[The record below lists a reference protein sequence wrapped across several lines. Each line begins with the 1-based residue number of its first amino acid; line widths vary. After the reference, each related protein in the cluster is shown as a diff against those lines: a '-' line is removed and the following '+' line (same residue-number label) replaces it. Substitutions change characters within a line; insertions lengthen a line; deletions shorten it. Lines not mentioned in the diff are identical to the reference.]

1 MQIDISFR
9 HMEPSDTLRDYADEK
24 IRRVIRKHIR
34 DDFDAQITLSVEKF
48 RHICKIHLTYKGIS
62 IKCEESSNDMYQS
75 IDLALDKLERQIHRF
90 KGKLRMHKPSRS
102 NASSRTLDIA
112 VVALP
117 DEELED
123 EVAETVAA
131 AEAVAEE
138 AMADVEEKTTDAEEK
153 HARIIK
159 HESVAIVEMS
169 IDDAAMKL
177 SLEDLP
183 VLVFVDPETQQT
195 NVIYRLEDGK
205 CGLMSFDK

>member
-9 HMEPSDTLRDYADEK
+9 HMEPSETLRDYADEK

-48 RHICKIHLTYKGIS
+48 RHICKIHLVYKGIA

-90 KGKLRMHKPSRS
+90 KGKLRTHKPSRS
-102 NASSRTLDIA
+102 EAGRVLDVA

-117 DEELED
+117 EEDFDD
-123 EVAETVAA
+123 EVAETMAADDAAADA
-131 AEAVAEE
+131 AEAAVQDE
-138 AMADVEEKTTDAEEK
+138 AKQVRVIE
-153 HARIIK
+153 
-159 HESVAIVEMS
+159 HESVALVEMS
-169 IDDAAMKL
+169 VDDAAMKL

-183 VLVFVDPETQQT
+183 VVVFVDPESHRT

-205 CGLMSFDK
+205 FGLMAFNQ

>member
-48 RHICKIHLTYKGIS
+48 RHICKIHLVYKGIA

-90 KGKLRMHKPSRS
+90 KGKLRTHKPSRA
-102 NASSRTLDIA
+102 NAARTLDVA

-117 DEELED
+117 EDDIDE
-123 EVAETVAA
+123 EVAETLEAELADEARVVKH
-131 AEAVAEE
+131 EAVEL
-138 AMADVEEKTTDAEEK
+138 
-153 HARIIK
+153 I
-159 HESVAIVEMS
+159 EMTV
-169 IDDAAMKL
+169 DDAAMKL

-183 VLVFVDPETQQT
+183 VVVFIDADSHRT
-195 NVIYRLEDGK
+195 NILYRLEDGK
-205 CGLMSFDK
+205 FGLMPFGQ

>member
-48 RHICKIHLTYKGIS
+48 RHICKIHLIYKGFA

-90 KGKLRMHKPSRS
+90 KGKLRTHKPSRA
-102 NASSRTLDIA
+102 NAARTLDVA

-117 DEELED
+117 ED
-123 EVAETVAA
+123 DINEEVAETLAANDA
-131 AEAVAEE
+131 AETVDDTAE
-138 AMADVEEKTTDAEEK
+138 VKQ
-153 HARIIK
+153 ARVVK
-159 HESVAIVEMS
+159 HEAVELIEMTV
-169 IDDAAMKL
+169 DDAAMKL

-183 VLVFVDPETQQT
+183 VVVFIDSETHLT
-195 NVIYRLEDGK
+195 NILYKLEDGK
-205 CGLMSFDK
+205 LGLMPFGQ

>member
-9 HMEPSDTLRDYADEK
+9 HMEPSDTLRDYADAK

-48 RHICKIHLTYKGIS
+48 RHICKIHLVYKGIA

-90 KGKLRMHKPSRS
+90 KGKLRAHKPSRA
-102 NASSRTLDIA
+102 NAARTLDVA

-117 DEELED
+117 EDDIDD
-123 EVAETVAA
+123 EVAETLEAELADEAA
-131 AEAVAEE
+131 LVEAEA
-138 AMADVEEKTTDAEEK
+138 KQ
-153 HARIIK
+153 ARVVK
-159 HESVAIVEMS
+159 HEAVELIEMTV
-169 IDDAAMKL
+169 DDAAMKL

-183 VLVFVDPETQQT
+183 VVVFIDADSHRT
-195 NVIYRLEDGK
+195 NILYRLEDGK
-205 CGLMSFDK
+205 FGLMPFGQ